1 MTEDM
6 TQDMTKVRIAE
17 NQSRFREAN
26 EQIEAAADRMHLVDP
41 VPFLCECPRPECTQL
56 LRLSLDEY
64 EEIRQH
70 PRRFL
75 TAPGHHDIA
84 VESGAAVLIEEIE
97 GRYSIVE
104 KVGIAG
110 EIADDRY
117 DELSQ

>member
-6 TQDMTKVRIAE
+6 TKDMTKVRIAE

-41 VPFLCECPRPECTQL
+41 VPFLCECPRPECTEL
-56 LRLSLDEY
+56 LRASLDEY

-75 TAPGHHDIA
+75 TAPGHQDIA
-84 VESGAAVLIEEIE
+84 VETGAGVVVDEVE
-97 GRYSIVE
+97 GRYVIVE
-104 KVGIAG
+104 KVGVAG
-110 EIADDRY
+110 EIAAERY